1 MGVYKQFKKVNG
13 TTGWKSPCNVKTNN
27 VYGRNEWL
35 NLKNLLYYDDSTYT
49 ICSNGVTKDIYSDNI
64 YFYDFGFNIPLEDN
78 LSITNVS
85 VRFKC
90 LNDTMG
96 GGAIIDDLLRVM
108 DTSTDDGLN
117 VENNNVKNEY
127 WSNQSIKEVIYK
139 FDDLLSYDL
148 TRSLVNDSS
157 FGFTYRCK
165 GTSDNKQVPL
175 IYGLQ
180 VKVDY
185 NYTDVLD
192 TIVNSQYDVTASLST
207 SVISK
212 VGYSSILRV
221 SSTVVNNQ
229 AGVINNIY
237 VSLSDNLCFADN
249 TTSKVIE
256 GKNTDNSYSETN
268 QYTIIGS
275 NVGIGTVSI
284 TGSNLTEDIVLTVL
298 VENDNVYNDKL
309 ISVHNSNFNNNSS
322 SSYGGGWYNANN
334 SITANNYFSNNSAT
348 TAGADY
354 YDAKTVVTPTV
365 NEEYEVNVTGKV
377 SCKITKYEESSKLV
391 TSGTVTLYDDNT
403 EVSTSSIDNSTG
415 TAVFN
420 YKPSSIGL
428 HNLSFKYSGDGL
440 KTSPSVVY
448 TNVTVTKANTSL
460 TIDSNNIERNTYFS
474 VSLLDSSNNII
485 SGATVTIRLSK
496 GGLSKDYLVKTDTN
510 GTAYLM
516 ISLSYGEYTVECLY
530 DGDFNYKEC
539 NVSDTLTVTREK
551 VTLTTED
558 VYMRYGE
565 TSSFK
570 GKLLDKTN
578 TPLKDKTVYITI
590 MGSPN
595 LYKTYTVTTDV
606 EGVFTLPLTLNSMVW
621 VFKTEFKGDDV
632 YERESNDNVVYVYN
646 TGTTP
651 SSFNIE
657 TNNIDLVTTE
667 TLSINGSLLDAKS
680 GLGLKE
686 REVNVLIYDND
697 NNIIETVDIIKTD
710 SNGLFSFNHKSFSIG
725 IYHILFIYIGDS
737 LYDGFIGSCTVN
749 VTNVGSVK
757 TILETSDYY
766 NTLGTVK
773 DFTARLTTVDGAVLS
788 GETVYFK
795 LIATNG
801 FKQYVGTTD
810 SDGYATLPIGISPNV
825 FDINTTFLGD
835 NKYNGTSNNNILVMN
850 NSSGSL
856 YSYIAED
863 NAVGLV
869 GTDYIYKYKLYSDN
883 NVLINQ
889 LTHFTVT
896 NVETGERKTFKINT
910 NNDGEASYDMGS
922 LSAGFYW
929 LDINYVGN
937 STYKSTYYND
947 VVLINKTEGIVTSLI
962 GTDLE
967 LYDGEEV
974 YYTPKLT
981 AVDGSV
987 LTERIILSEVIHS
1000 NGTRFYK
1007 LNKTDDNGCIN
1018 QRINFTPDKYTIVNY
1033 YSENNVYRS
1042 CTGSNTVI
1050 VNNNSNTIPTTIVGS
1065 DVTLNYGDTS
1075 TFKVT
1080 LSNTIN
1086 GSLLSNK
1093 TVSFEVVSSDNTN
1106 IIFTAETNTK
1116 GEAVFNIN
1124 MYTGVYTV
1132 NYSFMGDK
1140 EYNQSNGSSKIT
1152 VNVTSSKDTDIK
1164 TYDTVLT
1171 YNNGNIYAKLFSNG
1185 EPVTDKSLKCTLTHN
1200 TYGTIIIKTGTTNT
1214 DGLVSFSLADT
1225 DIVGEYTG
1233 IISFEGDTEYKPV
1246 SKSFVATINPQT
1258 DLTTTSITSENV
1270 VTTYNYDSTLKT
1282 VITTT
1287 TASGLLDHRLT
1298 YRFSNRKGDVYSYES
1313 EIVELESGVYGSLLS
1328 LNGIPGGFYDVIIDY
1343 PVQTTYNSSECIV
1356 TVEIEP
1362 ASTSVSGGDLT
1373 VSYSNDTGFEVSVTD
1388 TSNNKPISNVYV
1400 LFQVDNSIYNC
1411 LTNSEGVA
1419 VFDTHLSLGE
1429 HSIYYKILDDGNY
1442 KTSNG
1447 SALITVIPAVTGL
1460 IIDDKTSYYTDTLLY
1475 TGTLLHYG
1483 RGVKG
1488 MTVVFTLT
1496 SNGVSSKYTAV
1507 TDSKGQ
1513 AKILLNLIV
1522 GSYSVNAVF
1531 DGADGFDSCTSET
1544 KTITIKRQLTSIT
1557 VYDLTE
1563 ERVLNLNLIDKNK
1576 QALKDKNIILTINKG
1591 E

>member
-474 VSLLDSSNNII
+474 VSLLDSSKNIVT
-485 SGATVTIRLSK
+485 GATVTVRLSK
-496 GGLSKDYLVKTDTN
+496 GEASKDYLVKTDTN

-516 ISLSYGEYTVECLY
+516 ISLAYGDYTVKCLY
-530 DGDFNYKEC
+530 DGDYTYNKCE
-539 NVSDTLTVTREK
+539 VQDSLTVTREK
-551 VTLTTED
+551 VTLTTDD

-578 TPLKDKTVYITI
+578 TGLKDKTVYITI

-595 LYKTYTVTTDV
+595 LYKTYTVTTDA
-606 EGVFTLPLTLNSMVW
+606 EGIFTLPLNLMSLIW

-632 YERESNDNVVYVYN
+632 YESESNDNIVYVYN
-646 TGTTP
+646 TGITP

-657 TNNIDLVTTE
+657 TNTIDLVTSE
-667 TLSINGSLLDAKS
+667 TLNVAGILLDTKS

-686 REVNVLIYDND
+686 REVNVILYDND
-697 NNIIETVDIIKTD
+697 KNIIEPVKVIETD
-710 SNGLFSFNHKSFSIG
+710 NAGAFNFNHEVFDVG
-725 IYHILFIYIGDS
+725 VYHVLFIYAGDN
-737 LYDGFIGSCTVN
+737 LYDGFVSSCTVN

-788 GETVYFK
+788 GKTVYFK

-1050 VNNNSNTIPTTIVGS
+1050 VNNNSNTIPTTITGA

-1075 TFKVT
+1075 SFTVT

-1093 TVSFEVVSSDNTN
+1093 TVSFEVVDGNNVNT
-1106 IIFTAETNTK
+1106 IFTAETNAEGVAT
-1116 GEAVFNIN
+1116 FLID

-1313 EIVELESGVYGSLLS
+1313 KIVELESGVYGSLLS

-1447 SALITVIPAVTGL
+1447 SAVIKVIPAVTGL

-1475 TGTLLHYG
+1475 TGTLLHNG